1 MLIWRK
7 GVRLLVLGTT
17 SATIVACETAPSAAA
32 PVPLEVWRG
41 GDDGLTLRFA
51 DALEASFRRFPA
63 FVLSSGK
70 RPGTLVETIPSNVG
84 WKQVGSRTKVIYS
97 VEFTGTAAQP
107 LVEPLVRSLH
117 QQVIVQRPQHR
128 PEPIGIIEGPGAAV
142 VGGPKAIGEDLPVS
156 RRQALKNAS
165 RMLLLE
171 FQQDLPLQVQHL
183 DLASVGD

>member
-107 LVEPLVRSLH
+107 LGRSEGSCWEDQLRVCAA
-117 QQVIVQRPQHR
+117 QVVK
-128 PEPIGIIEGPGAAV
+128 AAV
-142 VGGPKAIGEDLPVS
+142 PVAA
-156 RRQALKNAS
+156 RLH
-165 RMLLLE
+165 E
-171 FQQDLPLQVQHL
+171 
-183 DLASVGD
+183 